1 MKKTAH
7 GLKIDRRKRLHNILK
22 DNELE
27 RQVNKGSGK
36 IKIKESKLR
45 RAKKNNDTEL
55 INKLEL
61 ELKELYSQI
70 EE

>member
-7 GLKIDRRKRLHNILK
+7 GLKIDRRKRLDNVLK
-22 DNELE
+22 DNGLE
-27 RQVNKGSGK
+27 RKINKGSGK

-45 RAKKNNDTEL
+45 RAKEKNNTQE
-55 INKLEL
+55 IEKLEK
-61 ELKELYSQI
+61 ELKNLYSQI

>member
-7 GLKIDRRKRLHNILK
+7 GLKIDRRKRLDNVLK
-22 DNELE
+22 DNGLE
-27 RQVNKGSGK
+27 RKINKGSGK

-45 RAKKNNDTEL
+45 RAKEKNNIQE
-55 INKLEL
+55 IEKLEK
-61 ELKELYSQI
+61 ELKNLYSQI

>member
-7 GLKIDRRKRLHNILK
+7 GLKIDRRKRLDNILK

-27 RQVNKGSGK
+27 RKVNKGSGK

-45 RAKKNNDTEL
+45 RAKEKNNIQE
-55 INKLEL
+55 IEKLEK
-61 ELKELYSQI
+61 ELKNLYSQI

>member
-7 GLKIDRRKRLHNILK
+7 GLKIDRRKRLDNVLK
-22 DNELE
+22 DNGLE
-27 RQVNKGSGK
+27 RKINKGSGK

>member
-1 MKKTAH
+1 MKQTPH
-7 GLKIDRRKRLHNILK
+7 GLKIDKRKGLMKNIRE
-22 DNELE
+22 NGLE
-27 RQVNKGSGK
+27 RKINKGSGK

-45 RAKKNNDTEL
+45 RAKEKNNIQE
-55 INKLEL
+55 IEKLEL

>member
-1 MKKTAH
+1 MKKSAH
-7 GLKIDRRKRLHNILK
+7 GLKIDGRKRLDNILK
-22 DNELE
+22 DNGLE
-27 RQVNKGSGK
+27 RKINKGSGK

-45 RAKKNNDTEL
+45 RARKNNDTEL

>member
-1 MKKTAH
+1 MKQTPH
-7 GLKIDRRKRLHNILK
+7 GLKIDKRKGLMKNIRE
-22 DNELE
+22 NGLE
-27 RQVNKGSGK
+27 RKINKGSGK

-45 RAKKNNDTEL
+45 RAKEKNNIQE
-55 INKLEL
+55 IEKLEK

>member
-7 GLKIDRRKRLHNILK
+7 GLKIDKRKGLMKNIRE
-22 DNELE
+22 NGLE
-27 RQVNKGSGK
+27 RKINKGSGK

-45 RAKKNNDTEL
+45 RAKEKNNIQE
-55 INKLEL
+55 IEKLEK
-61 ELKELYSQI
+61 ELKNLYSQI

>member
-7 GLKIDRRKRLHNILK
+7 GLKIDRRKRLDNILK

-27 RQVNKGSGK
+27 RKINKGSGK

-45 RAKKNNDTEL
+45 RAKEKNNIQE
-55 INKLEL
+55 IEKLEK
-61 ELKELYSQI
+61 ELKNLYSQI

>member
-1 MKKTAH
+1 MKQTPH
-7 GLKIDRRKRLHNILK
+7 GLKIDRRKNLIKNIEE
-22 DNELE
+22 NGIE
-27 RQVNKGSGK
+27 RKITKGSGK

-45 RAKKNNDTEL
+45 KAKRNNDIKSIE
-55 INKLEL
+55 KLEK

>member
-1 MKKTAH
+1 MKQTPH
-7 GLKIDRRKRLHNILK
+7 GLKIDKRKGLMKNIRQ
-22 DNELE
+22 NGLE
-27 RQVNKGSGK
+27 RKINKGSGK

-70 EE
+70 DE